1 MGGVSEGCVAEEI
14 VCGRNATV
22 LRGTVSL
29 EKNGGFI
36 QMAFDLHEGGT
47 DVDVSAWD
55 GIEMDVYGDGGT
67 YDVRLRTAQL
77 TRPWQSFRAD
87 FVGEPHWQ
95 KVKIHFSSLV
105 SHRVEAIFDPAR
117 LRRIGILVIGRERNA
132 YVASGFA
139 RRTEKNPSCHPTGQ
153 KIACQFAAEHVSLLK
168 VLASYWRDLLSKSLC
183 MLE

>member
-1 MGGVSEGCVAEEI
+1 MMQQLKPNWEFVSDTVMGGVSSGSVTEEI
-14 VCGRNATV
+14 VGGCDATV

-29 EKNGGFI
+29 KNNGGFI

-77 TRPWQSFRAD
+77 SRPWQSFRAD

-95 KVKIHFSSLV
+95 KVRIPFSSLAP
-105 SHRVEAIFDPAR
+105 HRVDAAFDPNC
-117 LRRIGILVIGRERNA
+117 LRRIGILAIGCERDA
-132 YVASGFA
+132 YVA
-139 RRTEKNPSCHPTGQ
+139 
-153 KIACQFAAEHVSLLK
+153 VSNIGLYS
-168 VLASYWRDLLSKSLC
+168 AN
-183 MLE
+183 